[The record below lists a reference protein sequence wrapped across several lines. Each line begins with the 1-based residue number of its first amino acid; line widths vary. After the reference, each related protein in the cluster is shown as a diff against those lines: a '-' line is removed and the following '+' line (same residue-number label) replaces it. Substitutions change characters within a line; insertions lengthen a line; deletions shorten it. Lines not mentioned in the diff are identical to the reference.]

1 MATNHPRPTGA
12 RFVMEDVTGTP
23 GALPLLGWPNLP
35 SRSKEVPGPPYW
47 PDGVRHRARRSA
59 AVMHALTRVSRVRV
73 REYLSG
79 RGRKRGKAS
88 SNARRIVLHQCRNCD
103 TPSGS
108 RCRRTSRR
116 RPNLRGMGVLDALDR
131 VLTVANGKGGVG
143 KSTVAANVAGLS
155 AAAGWRVLLVDFDPQ
170 GNAGHLLGYGWDG
183 RSDAGRHLV
192 DALVSGRS
200 LAPPLLGVRPGLDV
214 IPGGEQLDTLEDV
227 LAGRV
232 KRGQDIQES
241 FAAALAPIAGEYDL
255 IVIDTPPTRP
265 VLLRMA
271 LGATRWIVV
280 PTRPGRMS
288 IEGLRAL
295 AGEMVAARRTNPDLE
310 LLGAVL
316 YDVESSASVI
326 RRNAIE
332 DITAA
337 LGGAAP
343 VFTTV
348 IRHAL
353 APVCESEER
362 GLLIHEIAER
372 VDNAEPFWVAL
383 KEGRTPTRVPGS
395 APALAEDLVLLTQ
408 EILQG
413 VDARERHDVAEMVPV

>member
-1 MATNHPRPTGA
+1 MSLH
-12 RFVMEDVTGTP
+12 D
-23 GALPLLGWPNLP
+23 
-35 SRSKEVPGPPYW
+35 
-47 PDGVRHRARRSA
+47 
-59 AVMHALTRVSRVRV
+59 ALT
-73 REYLSG
+73 
-79 RGRKRGKAS
+79 
-88 SNARRIVLHQCRNCD
+88 
-103 TPSGS
+103 
-108 RCRRTSRR
+108 
-116 RPNLRGMGVLDALDR
+116 R

-155 AAAGWRVLLVDFDPQ
+155 AAAGWKVLLVDFDPQ

-183 RSDAGRHLV
+183 RSDHGRHLV
-192 DALVSGRS
+192 DALVAGRP
-200 LAPPLLGVRPGLDV
+200 LAPPLRGVRDGLDV
-214 IPGGEQLDTLEDV
+214 IPGGEHLDTLEDV

-232 KRGQDIQES
+232 KRGQEIQEV
-241 FAAALAPIAGEYDL
+241 FAAAIAPIAGDYDL
-255 IVIDTPPTRP
+255 IVLDTPPTRP

-295 AGEMVAARRTNPDLE
+295 AAEMVAARRTNPELE
-310 LLGAVL
+310 LLGALL

-326 RRNAIE
+326 RRNAVE

-343 VFTTV
+343 VFSTV

-362 GLLIHEIAER
+362 GLLIHEVAEQ
-372 VDNAEPFWVAL
+372 VDSAEPFWVAL
-383 KEGRTPTRVPGS
+383 TEGRTPNRMPGS

-413 VDARERHDVAEMVPV
+413 IDAREQALSEEVPA